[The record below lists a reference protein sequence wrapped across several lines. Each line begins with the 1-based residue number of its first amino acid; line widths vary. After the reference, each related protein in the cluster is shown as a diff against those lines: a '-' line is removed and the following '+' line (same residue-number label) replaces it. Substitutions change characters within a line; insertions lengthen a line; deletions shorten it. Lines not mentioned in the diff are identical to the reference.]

1 MNAIPLEQEMEYPSS
16 DGQPMAE
23 GPEHLQVMID
33 LVDGLTRRYAEVP
46 DVWVGGNLFLYY
58 EPGNRKAR
66 VSPDVLLA
74 KGVAKQKERRNYLLW
89 NERPL
94 SLVIEVT
101 SQKTRYRDENVKK
114 PLYQQIGTE
123 EYVLFDP
130 LGEYLRPPLQGYR
143 LLRGR
148 YQPIPLEPDGSLLSR
163 TTGLRLKREGYRLR
177 MVDVITG
184 KPLLWPEE
192 LEALAKAEG
201 IRAAKAEAR
210 AAEEIAARQA
220 AEARAAEEA
229 TARQAADARAAE
241 EAAAREILEKEMRA
255 LKEELDRFRRG

>member
-1 MNAIPLEQEMEYPSS
+1 MNAIPLEKEMEYPSS

-33 LVDGLTRRYAEVP
+33 LIDGLTRRYAEVP

-58 EPGNRKAR
+58 EKGNRKAR
-66 VSPDVLLA
+66 VSPDVLVA
-74 KGVAKQKERRNYLLW
+74 KGVVKQKERRNYLLW
-89 NERPL
+89 EERPL

-101 SQKTRYRDENVKK
+101 SLRTKRRDEEIKK

-148 YQPIPLEPDGSLLSR
+148 
-163 TTGLRLKREGYRLR
+163 
-177 MVDVITG
+177 
-184 KPLLWPEE
+184 
-192 LEALAKAEG
+192 
-201 IRAAKAEAR
+201 
-210 AAEEIAARQA
+210 
-220 AEARAAEEA
+220 
-229 TARQAADARAAE
+229 
-241 EAAAREILEKEMRA
+241 
-255 LKEELDRFRRG
+255 